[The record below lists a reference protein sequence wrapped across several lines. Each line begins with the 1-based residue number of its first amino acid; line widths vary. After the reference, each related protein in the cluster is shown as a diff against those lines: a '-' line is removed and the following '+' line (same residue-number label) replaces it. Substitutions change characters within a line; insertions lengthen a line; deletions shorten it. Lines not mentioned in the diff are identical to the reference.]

1 MLATTPL
8 HDVLIIAME
17 DDEWQDLSDALL
29 GDAAEFETA
38 GSAGSEEQLLMPGAH
53 TAMSMDDW
61 DTLANELLDGSVAP
75 DEQDDDEFRGVLP
88 PREQGRKRGR
98 PRGTY
103 GSRSLRQASVQASQQ
118 AAASAD
124 PPVGPQPGTIAYA
137 REMKRQKE
145 ISSWGFGRRAGSV
158 LALARH
164 GKEHLEFLENFGF
177 Q

>member
-1 MLATTPL
+1 
-8 HDVLIIAME
+8 ME

-88 PREQGRKRGR
+88 PREQGRNPLVEPMAVEACDRHPFKLR
-98 PRGTY
+98 
-103 GSRSLRQASVQASQQ
+103 SRQQ
-118 AAASAD
+118 LQQILPWAHS
-124 PPVGPQPGTIAYA
+124 PEQLLTPG
-137 REMKRQKE
+137 K
-145 ISSWGFGRRAGSV
+145 
-158 LALARH
+158 
-164 GKEHLEFLENFGF
+164 
-177 Q
+177 